1 MIFGLQGA
9 TTHPMSDLFDF
20 RSRARDYAVMGN
32 PVAHS
37 KSPTIHALFG
47 EQLGIDLSYTRIQVD
62 PGGFGQAVS
71 HFSAHGGA
79 GLNITVP
86 FKVEAWEL
94 CRRAGNRLSD
104 RARMAE
110 SVNTLSFP
118 GNGAVQGDN
127 TDGIGLVRDI
137 EENLAVPVRSK
148 RVLVVGAG
156 GAVRGVLEP
165 ILGRGPASVH
175 VVNRTASR
183 AVALAG
189 RFAAPGGRGVTGGA
203 LDSAAG
209 PYDLVI
215 NGTAASLGEA
225 LPAIDPECVGA
236 GTVAYDMMYGAG
248 PTPFMQWA
256 LEQGA
261 AHASDGLGMLVEQ
274 AAESFFVWHGARP
287 RTGPVIR
294 RLRGS

>member
-1 MIFGLQGA
+1 
-9 TTHPMSDLFDF
+9 MSDLFDF
-20 RSRARDYAVMGN
+20 RPRARDYAVMGN
-32 PVAHS
+32 PVSHS
-37 KSPTIHALFG
+37 KSPAIHALFG
-47 EQLGIDLSYTRIQVD
+47 EQLGIDLHYARIQVD
-62 PGGFGQAVS
+62 PGGFDQAVS

-104 RARMAE
+104 RAREAE

-118 GNGAVQGDN
+118 GGGAVQGDN
-127 TDGIGLVRDI
+127 TDGTGIVRDI
-137 EENLAVPVRSK
+137 EENLAVSIQDR

-156 GAVRGVLEP
+156 GAVRGVLGP
-165 ILGRGPASVH
+165 VLARGPASLH

-183 AVALAG
+183 AVAMAG
-189 RFAAPGGRGVTGGA
+189 RYADPGAPEVTGGA

-215 NGTAASLGEA
+215 NGTAAGLGEDR
-225 LPAIDPECVGA
+225 PAIGPGCVGP
-236 GTVAYDMMYGAG
+236 GTVAYDMMYGDR

-261 AHASDGLGMLVEQ
+261 ARASDGLGMLVEQ

-287 RTGPVIR
+287 RTAPVIDH
-294 RLRGS
+294 LRGT